1 MLSPLEKVIF
11 DNFFICNHLIIKW
24 HFVGKRT
31 KNYFLKWTQYLII
44 YTDTE
49 SMSVHLINRT
59 LFFKEYKNTSD
70 RIEIY
75 DSVQFCIAIICEKH

>member
-1 MLSPLEKVIF
+1 M
-11 DNFFICNHLIIKW
+11 
-24 HFVGKRT
+24 T
-31 KNYFLKWTQYLII
+31 
-44 YTDTE
+44 
-49 SMSVHLINRT
+49 VHLINRT

>member
-1 MLSPLEKVIF
+1 LLLYPGRCPGLRASAPSGRAASGTFGPPVLKPLAKLE
-11 DNFFICNHLIIKW
+11 
-24 HFVGKRT
+24 
-31 KNYFLKWTQYLII
+31 YLII

>member
-1 MLSPLEKVIF
+1 M
-11 DNFFICNHLIIKW
+11 
-24 HFVGKRT
+24 
-31 KNYFLKWTQYLII
+31 WTQYLII

>member
-1 MLSPLEKVIF
+1 MTTDFQGVLLLELLGLQPVLKPLAKLE
-11 DNFFICNHLIIKW
+11 
-24 HFVGKRT
+24 
-31 KNYFLKWTQYLII
+31 YLII

-49 SMSVHLINRT
+49 SMTVHLINRT

>member
-1 MLSPLEKVIF
+1 MHKVSQ
-11 DNFFICNHLIIKW
+11 DACPSVLRYFFCAF
-24 HFVGKRT
+24 FVYT
-31 KNYFLKWTQYLII
+31 FSII

-59 LFFKEYKNTSD
+59 LFLKEYKNTSD